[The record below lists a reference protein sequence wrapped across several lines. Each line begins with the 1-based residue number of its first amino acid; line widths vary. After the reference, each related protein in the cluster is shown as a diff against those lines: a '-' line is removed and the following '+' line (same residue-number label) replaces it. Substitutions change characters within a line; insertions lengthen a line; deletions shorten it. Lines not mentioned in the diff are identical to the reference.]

1 MQSELPSR
9 LSAQEWEKAR
19 ELLIAAPF
27 AFLALV
33 DSGRPYAIPLN
44 FAYLPGDTPAR
55 DAADSLG
62 RLVFHT
68 GPGRKTAAL
77 DADARVCVVATAG
90 ETFVKG
96 SAPCKDGFGF
106 RSVLVEGRAAVV
118 TEDAERDLSL
128 RAIVAKHDP
137 EGATRPFDPAVLAR
151 TLVYAVDIE
160 TVSYREL
167 G

>member
-9 LSAQEWEKAR
+9 SSAQEWEKAR
-19 ELLIAAPF
+19 GLLLAAPF

-33 DSGRPYAIPLN
+33 DHGRPYVVPLN
-44 FAYLPGDTPAR
+44 FAYVPGDTPAKGAG
-55 DAADSLG
+55 DGNG

-77 DADARVCVVATAG
+77 QAYARVCVVATAD
-90 ETFVKG
+90 ETFVQG
-96 SAPCKDGFGF
+96 VTPCKDGFGF
-106 RSVLVEGRAAVV
+106 RSVLVEGRATLV
-118 TEDAERDLSL
+118 TDDVERDRAL

-137 EGATRPFDPAVLAR
+137 AGCTKPFDPAVLTR
-151 TLVYAVDIE
+151 TLVYAVEIE
-160 TVSYREL
+160 TISYRER